1 MHVIGQYEL
10 GGPEVL
16 RYEQDR
22 DLEPGSGQV
31 RIAVNAIGVHLIDAS
46 IRRGEEF
53 GSLPV
58 PTHPM
63 TPGREVA
70 GLIDRICEG
79 VDSSSSAGPR
89 MTRRRMTIPIARS
102 NQCSGR
108 R

>member
-1 MHVIGQYEL
+1 MHVIHQYEF

-16 RYEQDR
+16 RYEQGR

-58 PTHPM
+58 PTLPM
-63 TPGREVA
+63 TPGERSPGSSTGSVR
-70 GLIDRICEG
+70 G
-79 VDSSSSAGPR
+79 SSSPGSANVPSSTSVR
-89 MTRRRMTIPIARS
+89 
-102 NQCSGR
+102 
-108 R
+108 